1 MKKFFSLLLSI
12 CMLGAFVACG
22 DTTGS
27 DKGNGSTPPSTE
39 QGGNNENNGGNNGE
53 KPPVTPPDDNKDD
66 GNEKPTDKV
75 DVTKLV
81 DFVVEVEPWRD
92 PIVLQL
98 TDPQII
104 DAAQERYATRLDAA
118 TEEYWATDK
127 VWERYQQCFTETIL
141 KTNPDLII
149 ITGDIVYGE
158 FDDNGT
164 AFEGFVNF
172 MDSFDIPWAPVF
184 GNHENE
190 SAKGVDWQCD
200 QFEAAEN
207 CLFKQ
212 RTLTGNGN
220 YSVGIMQGESLTRVF
235 YMLDSN
241 GCGSASS
248 QSMANGHMK
257 KTAGFGSDQ
266 IQWYT
271 NSIGEIHKVSPS
283 TKISFAYHI
292 QQAAF
297 LKAFEAYGFTGESS
311 SLPIDIDKHPDKKAG
326 DFGYLGEKFKAAW
339 DEDYTVWNGMKALGV
354 DSVFIGHIHAN
365 SASVVYDGIR
375 CQFGQ
380 KSSTY
385 DKANYVNANGNIVAS
400 YVSAGDPIIGG
411 TVIVLSK
418 DSGEIKDGYIY
429 YATGNVRI
437 DYGFDGVP
445 ELFE

>member
-1 MKKFFSLLLSI
+1 
-12 CMLGAFVACG
+12 MLGAFVACG
-22 DTTGS
+22 DMTGS
-27 DKGNGSTPPSTE
+27 DKGDGSTPPSME
-39 QGGNNENNGGNNGE
+39 QGNGNENNGDENGE
-53 KPPVTPPDDNKDD
+53 KPPVTPPDDDN
-66 GNEKPTDKV
+66 NEEENKPTDVK
-75 DVTKLV
+75 TLV
-81 DFVVEVEPWRD
+81 DFTVEVDAWRD

-190 SAKGVDWQCD
+190 SAKGVDWQCE
-200 QFEAAEN
+200 QLVNAEN

-220 YSVGIMQGESLTRVF
+220 YSVGIMQGEILTRVF

-241 GCGSASS
+241 GCGSASA
-248 QSMANGHMK
+248 QSMANGHTK
-257 KTAGFGSDQ
+257 KTSGFGDDQ

-271 NSIGEIHKVSPS
+271 ESIHQIKAVSPN

-297 LKAFEAYGFTGESS
+297 QQALEQYGFTGESS
-311 SLPIDIDKHPDKKAG
+311 SLPIDIDKHSNKKDG

-339 DEDYTVWNGMKALGV
+339 DEDYTIWNSMKALGV
-354 DSVFIGHIHAN
+354 DSVFVGHIHAN

-437 DYGFDGVP
+437 DYGVDGLP
-445 ELFE
+445 EVFE